1 VSETVSRFPPA
12 VSLRRGSGTG
22 APGGLGAVLSPFTL
36 LLAYGI
42 LFALWALTTTLP
54 EDARGL
60 RSDLGFLPFGLA
72 VTALSFRACRSP
84 RLDPATRRAWG
95 GLTASFF
102 FFWLGDALWFV
113 SQWIAREAGTT
124 GSVYLASQA
133 AYIAYYPLLLFGLL
147 AFPRFLPTSAE
158 ARYFWLDVA
167 TVFLGG
173 LMLLWSALLSP
184 LVATDSSTISEL
196 VLKIGY
202 PLGDLILLFG
212 MSVIAARRRADDVR
226 LVFVLLTAG
235 LLLTVVNDSIS
246 SVMSLTS
253 GYKSGSSLDLVALA
267 AWLCFGASAEAQWRL
282 AGRTKA
288 ATEEEPAELL
298 TRPRMTLAPY
308 VAVVLGYGT
317 LFVSALSQRT
327 PSAGVVLGA
336 IALTVAVLVRQ
347 YMAVSENVR
356 LSAET
361 AARASEARFRS
372 LVQHSSDIIAVV
384 TPDTRI
390 RYQTP
395 SVERLLGY
403 RPEAL
408 DGTLFSELL
417 HPEDQPRALA
427 MIAELAQRGSGTAPF
442 EWRLRRRG
450 GEWFFAE
457 VIGTNLL
464 HDPTI
469 GGLVLTIRDI
479 QERKTLES
487 QLTHQAFHDPLTKLA
502 NRALLSDRVGHAQV
516 RSQRGGK
523 PCSVLLL
530 DLDDFKAI
538 NDTFGHVAGDEL
550 LVETARR
557 IQGCIRAGDTAARLG
572 GDEFALLLEDTPD
585 IGTAREV
592 AERLSKAL
600 SAPIVLQG
608 KEVFLSASTGIAIG
622 VPGEAEGELLRNAD
636 VALYIAKEKGKG
648 LFEVFEPGMRAAVV
662 ERLELEGDLRRALT
676 EKQLLLH
683 YQPIVELSSGRIV
696 GAEALIRWMHPRRGL
711 LSPAAFIPLAE
722 ESGLIVPIGLWVI
735 EEACRR
741 VASLTGPGATTH
753 VSVNLSA
760 RQLQEPDLV
769 AQVRGALARAGLPPD
784 RLVLEVTESLI
795 MVDPRAM
802 IPRLRDLKNLG
813 LRLAVDDFGTGY
825 SSLAYL
831 QNLPVDILKIDR
843 SFIQEASGDVGLSL
857 LARGIVNLGRA
868 MHLTTVAEGI
878 EHLEQISAL
887 RETACEFGQGF
898 YLARPMEDGAFASL
912 LSSGDTLPAP
922 AKKTA

>member
-1 VSETVSRFPPA
+1 V
-12 VSLRRGSGTG
+12 
-22 APGGLGAVLSPFTL
+22 PFL
-36 LLAYGI
+36 LLAGYGL
-42 LFALWALTTTLP
+42 LFALWALTNALP
-54 EDARGL
+54 AEARGF
-60 RSDLGFLPFGLA
+60 RSDLGFMPVGLA
-72 VTALSFRACRSP
+72 VTVLAGLASRARG
-84 RLDPATRRAWG
+84 LDARTRRAWRF
-95 GLTASFF
+95 LTAAFF
-102 FFWLGDALWFV
+102 FFWVGDAVWFA
-113 SQWIAREAGTT
+113 SQWIFLEAGTS
-124 GSVYLASQA
+124 GPSYLASQA
-133 AYIAYYPLLLFGLL
+133 AYIAYYPTLLLGLL
-147 AFPRFLPTSAE
+147 SFPRFLPTRAE

-173 LMLLWSALLSP
+173 LMLLWSALISP
-184 LVATDSSTISEL
+184 VVSSETSSFSEL
-196 VLKIGY
+196 VLTIGY

-212 MSVIAARRRADDVR
+212 MSVIAARRQADAVR

-235 LLLTVVNDSIS
+235 LMLTVVNDSIS
-246 SVMSLTS
+246 SVLSLTS
-253 GYKSGSSLDLVALA
+253 GYRSGTTLDLLALA
-267 AWLCFGASAEAQWRL
+267 AWLLFGASAEVQRRL
-282 AGRTKA
+282 AGRSAPEPESA
-288 ATEEEPAELL
+288 AGGEARTADAVH
-298 TRPRMTLAPY
+298 RPRMSLAPY

-317 LFVSALSQRT
+317 LFVSALSEQT
-327 PSAGVVLGA
+327 PSLGVVLGA
-336 IALTVAVLVRQ
+336 IALTLAVLVRQ

-372 LVQHSSDIIAVV
+372 LVQNSSDIIAVV
-384 TPDTRI
+384 TPELRI

-395 SVERLLGY
+395 SVEKQLGY
-403 RPEAL
+403 RPDEL
-408 DGTLFSELL
+408 DGTPLTDLL

-427 MIAELAQRGSGTAPF
+427 TIGEVSQRSGAPSPF
-442 EWRLRRRG
+442 EWRLRRRN
-450 GEWFFAE
+450 GEWFVAE
-457 VIGTNLL
+457 VILTNLL
-464 HDPTI
+464 DDPTI
-469 GGLVLTIRDI
+469 GGFVLTIRNI

-502 NRALLSDRVGHAQV
+502 NRALLSDRVSHAQA
-516 RSQRGGK
+516 RNQRGMR

-538 NDTFGHVAGDEL
+538 NDTFGHVAGDEV

-585 IGTAREV
+585 PATAREV
-592 AERLSKAL
+592 ADRLSAAL
-600 SAPIVLQG
+600 RAPIVLQG
-608 KEVFLSASTGIAIG
+608 TEVFLSASTGIAIG

-648 LFEVFEPGMRAAVV
+648 GFEVFEPGMRAAVV
-662 ERLELEGDLRRALT
+662 ERLELEGDLRRALA

-683 YQPIVELSSGRIV
+683 YQPIVELSSGRVV
-696 GAEALIRWMHPRRGL
+696 GAEALLRWRHPRRGL
-711 LSPAAFIPLAE
+711 LPPASFIPLAE
-722 ESGLIVPIGLWVI
+722 ETGLIVDIGLWVI

-741 VASLTGPGATTH
+741 VATLTGPGSDTH

-769 AQVRGALARAGLPPD
+769 AKVRAALERAGLPPT

-802 IPRLRDLKNLG
+802 IPRLRELKELG

-857 LARGIVNLGRA
+857 LARGIVDLGRA
-868 MHLTTVAEGI
+868 MRLTTVAEGI
-878 EHLEQISAL
+878 EHGEQVHAL
-887 RETACEFGQGF
+887 RETACEYGQGF
-898 YLARPMEDGAFASL
+898 FLARPMEDAAFATL
-912 LSSGDTLPAP
+912 LASGATLPAP
-922 AKKTA
+922 KA